1 MLVMKYLHDFIG
13 ELFGTFLLVF
23 IGCSSVAVAVLYS
36 AHSGLFQIAMIWG
49 LAVTLSIYATRQ
61 LSCAHFNPAVSIAMA
76 VRGRMPWSKVP
87 LYLVAQFV
95 GAFIAAAVL
104 YLLFSDSIAHLER
117 LNGILR
123 GSPASVRTAQLFGE
137 YYPNPGAGTAAS
149 VSTLNAFLA
158 ESIGTFILVS
168 MIFALTEGCN
178 LGRPSD
184 TLCPLFI
191 GLTVTVLISIL
202 APLTQA
208 GFNPA
213 RDLSPRLF
221 ACMMGW
227 GDAAFPGK
235 GLEFLTVYVL
245 GPIVGGVAA
254 SAVSFM
260 VEPLMKVK
268 KSCGDSCVCH

>member
-1 MLVMKYLHDFIG
+1 MKHLHDFIG

-49 LAVTLSIYATRQ
+49 LAVTLSIYATRH

-87 LYLVAQFV
+87 LYLIAQFA
-95 GAFIAAAVL
+95 GAFIAAATL
-104 YLLFSDSIAHLER
+104 YLLFSSSIAQFEN

-123 GSPASVRTAQLFGE
+123 GSPASVKTAQMFGE
-137 YYPNPGAGTAAS
+137 FYPNPGAGAVAV

-158 ESIGTFILVS
+158 EAVGTFILVS

-184 TLCPLFI
+184 LLCPFFI
-191 GLTVTVLISIL
+191 GLTVTALIAVL

-221 ACMMGW
+221 VWLMGW
-227 GDAAFPGK
+227 GDAAFPGN
-235 GLEFLTVYVL
+235 GLDFLTVYVL
-245 GPIVGGVAA
+245 GPIAGGVAA
-254 SAVSFM
+254 SGVSFLM
-260 VEPLMKVK
+260 EPLMKAK
-268 KSCGDSCVCH
+268 GTCRDVCACR